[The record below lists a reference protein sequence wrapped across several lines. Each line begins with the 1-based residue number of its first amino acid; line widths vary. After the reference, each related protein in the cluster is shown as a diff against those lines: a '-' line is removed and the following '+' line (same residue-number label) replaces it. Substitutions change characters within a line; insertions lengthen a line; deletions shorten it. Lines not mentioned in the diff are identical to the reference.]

1 MQPQGSQASGLVE
14 RSAELAELARHR
26 AQDAEEQRR
35 LTPDVVARMLR
46 TGFARHFAPAA
57 RGGADGTFE
66 ELTAAVATLAE
77 GCAATAWCASI
88 AASLARMAAYLPQE
102 AHADVWADGP
112 DTFVVGSLSPF
123 GRATRESGGWRVS
136 GSWAYIS
143 GVDHSD
149 WALVCAVV
157 PEERAAGESAGG
169 PPPARLYALPRAAYA
184 VKDTWASSGMCGTG
198 SNTLVVD
205 DVFVPETHSFE
216 RQRLF
221 DGQPLGSSA
230 HCHTVP
236 LQAANGLSFAV
247 PAVGAARGALKT
259 WTGDTALRLR
269 RGAGGPGVPGPTR
282 GTYEATLARGAGELD
297 AAELLLQRASRIADR
312 GARVTADQT
321 ARNLRDC
328 SLSAELAVTAV
339 NRLFTTAGTSGH
351 ALGSPLQRTW
361 RDVNSIATHVALA
374 FDPAAKLYAD
384 RAFGG

>member
-1 MQPQGSQASGLVE
+1 MQPQGFQATGLVE
-14 RSAELAELARHR
+14 RSAELADLARR
-26 AQDAEEQRR
+26 RTQDAEEQRR
-35 LTPDVVARMLR
+35 LTPDVAAQLLR
-46 TGFARHFAPAA
+46 AGFARHFAPAA

-66 ELTAAVATLAE
+66 ELTAAIATVAE

-88 AASLARMAAYLPQE
+88 AASLARMAAYLPRE

-123 GRATRESGGWRVS
+123 GRATPVSGGWLVS

-157 PEERAAGESAGG
+157 TGDGETEGAGG
-169 PPPARLYALPRAAYA
+169 PPPARLFALPRAAYA
-184 VKDTWASSGMCGTG
+184 VKDTWDSSGMRGTG

-230 HCHTVP
+230 ACHTVP

-247 PAVGAARGALKT
+247 PAVGAARGALES
-259 WTGDTALRLR
+259 WTADTARRLR
-269 RGAGGPGVPGPTR
+269 RGAGGPGAPGPAR
-282 GTYEATLARGAGELD
+282 STYEATLSRSAGELD
-297 AAELLLQRASRIADR
+297 AAELLLARASRIADR
-312 GARVTADQT
+312 GARVTADET

-351 ALGSPLQRTW
+351 AIGSPLQRTW

-374 FDPAAKLYAD
+374 FDPAAALFAA